1 MKFLSE
7 IFFIIIECIFLLGF
21 WLIPLFIIILIL
33 FVYRI
38 LKGESAVRDE
48 ESYSKQAAEWD
59 RQKAEQEEIEKNK

>member
-59 RQKAEQEEIEKNK
+59 RQKAEQEKIEKNK

>member
-1 MKFLSE
+1 MSFLSE
-7 IFFIIIECIFLLGF
+7 IFSIIIECVFLLSS

-48 ESYSKQAAEWD
+48 ESYSKQVAEWD